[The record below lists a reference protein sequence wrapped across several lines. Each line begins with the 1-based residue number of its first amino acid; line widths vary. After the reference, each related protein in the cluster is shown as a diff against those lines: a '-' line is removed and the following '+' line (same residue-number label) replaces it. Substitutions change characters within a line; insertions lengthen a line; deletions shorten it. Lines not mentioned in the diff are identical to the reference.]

1 MSPLTTHATPLHH
14 LLSIHRHTSSVSVK
28 PKPPRIPVPFHRLL
42 ALINLNLD
50 SRPSVLL
57 TVSLTVTTFHRIPQK
72 PCLTS
77 IKKRV
82 LLSPPHPHTMSST
95 NEDSKPTP
103 DPKPPTEEPSPAVPD
118 AADDLATD
126 LSGIDPGDET
136 ARIDVIQADPTTP
149 YHSASTF
156 EELPL
161 SDDLMRGI
169 YAMKFAKP
177 SKIQATSLPLV
188 LPASGERK
196 NLIAQAHNG
205 SGKTACF
212 VLAMLSQIDFS
223 KEEVQAMCLVP
234 TRELAR
240 QIETIIL
247 SLGKYTKVRVKVA
260 IKATENEKRISRIE
274 ESSTITHHI
283 VVGTPG
289 KVIELLKKRLLVVTT
304 VKMLVLDEADE
315 MVDSQGMGD
324 QTIRVNKMLP
334 PSLQVLLFSATYKED
349 VVRFANALAPDA
361 NRIIV
366 KRETLSLDKI
376 KQYYI
381 HTGSSDQRFNILT
394 DIYDL
399 LNLGQTI
406 IFVRTRTTASDLT
419 RKLRAQGHTVSV
431 LYGGDMLPEER
442 DKVIDEFRHG
452 TTKVLVTTNV
462 LSRGVDIAAVSTVIN
477 YDLPTDRFNLVD
489 PETYL
494 HRIGRTGRF
503 GRKGIAINFVYDD
516 TSSAILKQLE
526 KYYSK
531 TIEQVEDVEALSER
545 IQSL

>member
-1 MSPLTTHATPLHH
+1 MVEH
-14 LLSIHRHTSSVSVK
+14 LLGGIDSFAAFQYFATILIFNLVAFSNQRFNMSTLRDEPEAESSVDWD
-28 PKPPRIPVPFHRLL
+28 
-42 ALINLNLD
+42 N
-50 SRPSVLL
+50 
-57 TVSLTVTTFHRIPQK
+57 
-72 PCLTS
+72 
-77 IKKRV
+77 
-82 LLSPPHPHTMSST
+82 
-95 NEDSKPTP
+95 
-103 DPKPPTEEPSPAVPD
+103 EEPSALDEIPSSSNVVTLTNDAD
-118 AADDLATD
+118 AADDLAA
-126 LSGIDPGDET
+126 LPESGIDPGDES
-136 ARIDVIQADPTTP
+136 ARIDVIQADPSTP

-156 EELPL
+156 EELNL
-161 SDDLMRGI
+161 SAELMKGI

-177 SKIQATSLPLV
+177 SKIQATSLPLI
-188 LPASGERK
+188 LPASGEFK

-212 VLAMLSQIDFS
+212 VLAMLSRIDFS
-223 KEEVQAMCLVP
+223 NERVQAMCLVP

-240 QIETIIL
+240 QIESVIL
-247 SLGKYTKVRVKVA
+247 ALGKFTQVKVKIA
-260 IKATENEKRISRIE
+260 IKATENEKRVGHSE
-274 ESSTITHHI
+274 ESSSLNHI

-289 KVIELLKKRLLVVTT
+289 KVIELLKKRLIAVNDI
-304 VKMLVLDEADE
+304 KMLVLDEADE

-324 QTIRVNKMLP
+324 QTIRVKKMLP
-334 PSLQVLLFSATYKED
+334 RNIQVLLFSATYKDE
-349 VVRFANALAPDA
+349 VVKFANAVAPNA

-376 KQYYI
+376 EQYYI
-381 HTGSSDQRFNILT
+381 HTGSADQRFNILT

-406 IFVRTRTTASDLT
+406 IFVRTRATASDLT
-419 RKLRAQGHTVSV
+419 RRLRDQGHTVSV

-477 YDLPTDRFNLVD
+477 YDLPTGRFNMVD

-516 TSSAILKQLE
+516 QTLSILKQLE

-531 TIEQVEDVEALSER
+531 TIEMVDDVEALSER
-545 IQSL
+545 IQGL